1 MAKKHV
7 HRSHPDIVR
16 RLKRAEGHMRRVIGM
31 FEEGRS
37 CVELAQQLHAVEKAI
52 NQAKR
57 RLIHDHVDHCLD
69 GAANGKGAPVPVH
82 LGEFKAISRY
92 L

>member
-1 MAKKHV
+1 MSKPHV
-7 HRSHPDIVR
+7 HRTHPDILK
-16 RLKRAEGHMRRVIGM
+16 RLKRAEGHMRRVIEM
-31 FEEGRS
+31 FDEGRS
-37 CVELAQQLHAVEKAI
+37 CVDLAQQLHAVEKAI

-69 GAANGKGAPVPVH
+69 GAANGRGARPAAH
-82 LGEFKAISRY
+82 LSEFKAISRY

>member
-7 HRSHPDIVR
+7 HQSHPAIVT
-16 RLKRAEGHMRRVIGM
+16 RLKRAEGHMRRVIEM

-69 GAANGKGAPVPVH
+69 GAANGKGSSVPVH
-82 LGEFKAISRY
+82 LNEFKEISRY